1 MRLQCPNCDAEY
13 EVGASAIPFEGRDV
27 QCSNCG
33 HGWFQAHPDFEADYE
48 IESVLYDP
56 PPPLAQGKE
65 VPAPLPR
72 RELDPEALRVLRE
85 EVALEEAKRAEDAAR
100 AMPAAAPAA
109 KPAPHVDGPEAELDA
124 MVAKDARGVQLGA
137 QLGAQPDVQATA
149 NLSGQDTDD
158 DLRDIEAELDAQ
170 HNAQAENTYFAAPSP
185 RVSPRRVARLK
196 GLNDD
201 AVVQPPPVV
210 AAPQTGPKT
219 GPQIGPQTA
228 PMMRQ
233 PSADAAQGQDF
244 GQDLGRDFA
253 TATPKPRQKS
263 GGRAGFYSVMLGA
276 LLAAAGY
283 VFGPDLANAVPEL
296 AAPVGQYITF
306 VNSLRDEVQVFVP
319 QALALAKEVLVM
331 AKSAVQSVLDWV
343 AAQGWI

>member
-100 AMPAAAPAA
+100 ATLAAAPAA

-124 MVAKDARGVQLGA
+124 MVAKAARGVQLGA
-137 QLGAQPDVQATA
+137 QLGAQPDVQATV

-201 AVVQPPPVV
+201 AVAHTAPMF
-210 AAPQTGPKT
+210 AAPQTELQT
-219 GPQIGPQTA
+219 GPQTGPMF
-228 PMMRQ
+228 PQ
-233 PSADAAQGQDF
+233 PSAELAQ

-283 VFGPDLANAVPEL
+283 VFGPDLANAVPDL

-306 VNSLRDEVQVFVP
+306 VNSLRDEVQVIVP
-319 QALALAKEVLVM
+319 QALALAKEGLVM

>member
-48 IESVLYDP
+48 IESALYDP

-65 VPAPLPR
+65 VPAPIPR

-100 AMPAAAPAA
+100 AMPAA
-109 KPAPHVDGPEAELDA
+109 KPAPHNDGPEAALDA
-124 MVAKDARGVQLGA
+124 MVASDARGAQSGA
-137 QLGAQPDVQATA
+137 QADAPIEADRT
-149 NLSGQDTDD
+149 GQGPND
-158 DLRDIEAELDAQ
+158 DLRDIEAELDADQ
-170 HNAQAENTYFAAPSP
+170 NAQAQSANFVAPSP

-201 AVVQPPPVV
+201 G
-210 AAPQTGPKT
+210 AAQNAPMFVPPQTE
-219 GPQIGPQTA
+219 QMSAAAQTA
-228 PMMRQ
+228 QMMPQ
-233 PSADAAQGQDF
+233 PSADTAQGQDLR
-244 GQDLGRDFA
+244 GDFA
-253 TATPKPRQKS
+253 PATPKPRKTS
-263 GGRAGFYSVMLGA
+263 GGRAGFYVVLLGA
-276 LLAAAGY
+276 ILAAAGY

-296 AAPVGQYITF
+296 AEPVGRYITL
-306 VNSLRDEVQVFVP
+306 VNGLRDQVQVIVP
-319 QALALAKEVLVM
+319 QAIAM
-331 AKSAVQSVLDWV
+331 AKGAVQYVMDWV